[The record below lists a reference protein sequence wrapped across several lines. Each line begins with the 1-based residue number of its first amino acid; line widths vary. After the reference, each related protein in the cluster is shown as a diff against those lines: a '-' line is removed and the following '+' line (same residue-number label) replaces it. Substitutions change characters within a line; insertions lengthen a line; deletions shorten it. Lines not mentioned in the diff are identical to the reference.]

1 MDNLL
6 LISGKLQPL
15 HDILNIENN
24 YKILSNGFNNN
35 YILILETKNILNSF
49 NYYEEFKKFLDE
61 NCKNIIPYMIK
72 KIVLTAYDNINKL
85 KVAEI
90 YDNDTFNESKIYSMM
105 ILSGI
110 ILTDEENYTGE
121 IVIKSIDGIRKN
133 FTIYD
138 YNKLFDIDEN

>member
-6 LISGKLQPL
+6 LIGGKLQPL

-35 YILILETKNILNSF
+35 YILILETKNILNNF
-49 NYYEEFKKFLDE
+49 NYYEEFKKFLDD

-72 KIVLTAYDNINKL
+72 KIILTAYDNINKL

>member
-6 LISGKLQPL
+6 LINGKLQPL

-35 YILILETKNILNSF
+35 YILILETKNILNNF
-49 NYYEEFKKFLDE
+49 NYYEEFKKFLNN

-121 IVIKSIDGIRKN
+121 IIIKSIDGIRKN

>member
-1 MDNLL
+1 
-6 LISGKLQPL
+6 
-15 HDILNIENN
+15 
-24 YKILSNGFNNN
+24 
-35 YILILETKNILNSF
+35 
-49 NYYEEFKKFLDE
+49 
-61 NCKNIIPYMIK
+61 
-72 KIVLTAYDNINKL
+72 
-85 KVAEI
+85 
-90 YDNDTFNESKIYSMM
+90 MM

>member
-35 YILILETKNILNSF
+35 YILILETKNVLNNF

>member
-6 LISGKLQPL
+6 LINGKLQPL

-35 YILILETKNILNSF
+35 YILILETKNILNNF
-49 NYYEEFKKFLDE
+49 NYYEEFKKFLNN

>member
-6 LISGKLQPL
+6 LINGKLQPL

-90 YDNDTFNESKIYSMM
+90 YNNDTFNESKIYSMM

>member
-35 YILILETKNILNSF
+35 YILILETKNVLNNF

-72 KIVLTAYDNINKL
+72 KIILTAYDNINKL

>member
-6 LISGKLQPL
+6 LINGKLQPL

-35 YILILETKNILNSF
+35 YILILETKNVLNNF

>member
-35 YILILETKNILNSF
+35 YILILETKNVLNNF

-72 KIVLTAYDNINKL
+72 KIILTAYDNINKL

-133 FTIYD
+133 FTIYN

>member
-1 MDNLL
+1 
-6 LISGKLQPL
+6 
-15 HDILNIENN
+15 
-24 YKILSNGFNNN
+24 
-35 YILILETKNILNSF
+35 
-49 NYYEEFKKFLDE
+49 
-61 NCKNIIPYMIK
+61 MIK

-138 YNKLFDIDEN
+138 YNKYFLLLRKLLLMLILQYYYSIIILLIYYYLHLYY

>member
-35 YILILETKNILNSF
+35 YILILETKNVLNNF

-61 NCKNIIPYMIK
+61 NCKNIIPYMIM
-72 KIVLTAYDNINKL
+72 IHLMNL
-85 KVAEI
+85 K
-90 YDNDTFNESKIYSMM
+90 F
-105 ILSGI
+105 IL
-110 ILTDEENYTGE
+110 
-121 IVIKSIDGIRKN
+121 
-133 FTIYD
+133 
-138 YNKLFDIDEN
+138 

>member
-35 YILILETKNILNSF
+35 YILILETKNILNNF
-49 NYYEEFKKFLDE
+49 NYYEEFKKFLDD

-121 IVIKSIDGIRKN
+121 IVIKSIDSIRKN

-138 YNKLFDIDEN
+138 YDKLFDINDN